1 MCLKDN
7 GKMWLQLAE
16 LDGAGRRRGL
26 GSRLGR
32 VGQGVAWGREGEGEG
47 PAKGGFG
54 GRTCMSI
61 HENNSMKPLFG
72 CLPMQKT
79 GLEAK
84 AALGLVV
91 GDHDAHGQDGELRD
105 GVDVLGENVG
115 LDGGAVLALGLLG
128 REHEG
133 LDEEGD
139 DLADVDLGVHG
150 VVALLPVEVA
160 LGLAE
165 GVEADGA
172 GHVAVPHELEERLG
186 VGVFHVGLAQLRL
199 LVRRVRPSRDDA
211 EDGDGE
217 AGLAHTLQLLGV
229 ARDAVVVDALE

>member
-1 MCLKDN
+1 M
-7 GKMWLQLAE
+7 
-16 LDGAGRRRGL
+16 
-26 GSRLGR
+26 
-32 VGQGVAWGREGEGEG
+32 
-47 PAKGGFG
+47 
-54 GRTCMSI
+54 
-61 HENNSMKPLFG
+61 
-72 CLPMQKT
+72 
-79 GLEAK
+79 
-84 AALGLVV
+84 
-91 GDHDAHGQDGELRD
+91 
-105 GVDVLGENVG
+105 G

-217 AGLAHTLQLLGV
+217 AGLAHALQLLGV
-229 ARDAVVVDALE
+229 ARDAVVVDALEQDGLDVLARIGSGEALGGAGVLPVLNEVRHCGEFQIVSRLVKKLDGGFLISGRNKKKIEEANF